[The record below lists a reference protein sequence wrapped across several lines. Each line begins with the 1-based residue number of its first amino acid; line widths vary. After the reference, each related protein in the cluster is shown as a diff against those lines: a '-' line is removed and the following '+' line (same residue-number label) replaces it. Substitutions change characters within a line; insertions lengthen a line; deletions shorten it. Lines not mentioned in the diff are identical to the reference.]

1 MSTNAKELTPI
12 QVSEVMLT
20 RGKRNVDRKVRN
32 LIEEMEFENTL
43 LPLTADNRLQQLLK
57 IYRNVKPLLTIVSNL
72 PFIPANWRG
81 AMAIFTQ
88 AVEALAEAVTREN
101 AAFKAGKDI

>member
-1 MSTNAKELTPI
+1 MSTNAKEVNAI
-12 QVSEVMLT
+12 QATEVMLAK
-20 RGKRNVDRKVRN
+20 GKRNVDRNVRN
-32 LIEEMEFENTL
+32 LNAEMEFENTL
-43 LPLTADNRLQQLLK
+43 LPATTSNRLQQLLK
-57 IYRNVKPLLTIVSNL
+57 IYRNVKPLLAILSNL
-72 PFIPANWRG
+72 PLIPANWRG